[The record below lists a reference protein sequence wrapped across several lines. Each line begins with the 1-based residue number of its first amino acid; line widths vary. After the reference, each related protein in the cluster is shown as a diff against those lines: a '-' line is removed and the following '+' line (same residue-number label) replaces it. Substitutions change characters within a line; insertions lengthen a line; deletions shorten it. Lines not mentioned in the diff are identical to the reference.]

1 MITSNIGRKF
11 LVAYNEKNGTDY
23 DAKTFFTEKFYP
35 LFFGHPKYLMTAG
48 NSPLE
53 NPKISWEPMI
63 LGKKD
68 FETSE
73 QRRLRY
79 SKLID
84 KIESGDADASV
95 AIGFQA
101 SDKKEFATT
110 SGQVSNVGISVSKD
124 DVYLSWIGAGLG
136 VGVQGGFCI
145 LIDNVNIL
153 LDISEGWEV
162 YRTAV
167 NQTSNLKGNQINSWN
182 GQWIAHRYSR
192 NFIQDFPLA
201 NFSPFSEKDEFLSV
215 DTKSWTKIMIAL
227 ALKTDISQLIGYVYN
242 IGQTNTTVGFIPFNL
257 EGIRSPVM
265 LYERFFGVSSGK
277 KAEELWGTAIGFR
290 LACRFGSVGIRA
302 MEPKGFKDYITGAK
316 LPKYG
321 KNGQQIINFNVY
333 KIWVMAMLNNEE
345 LWNKSEKLAE
355 LLSGYA
361 SSGERGKTE
370 HINRVKAVLESTNKV
385 KFIKNLTEI
394 VEDSAGMDKIVEVA
408 KIVNSMPA
416 DNVSYFLTLVRFNY
430 VANQNKLL

>member
-35 LFFGHPKYLMTAG
+35 LFFGHPKYLMWVQ
-48 NSPLE
+48 NSPFVQGVQNKKNLTDE
-53 NPKISWEPMI
+53 ERTEM
-63 LGKKD
+63 LGKLHK
-68 FETSE
+68 
-73 QRRLRY
+73 
-79 SKLID
+79 KID
-84 KIESGDADASV
+84 EGHQDASV

-145 LIDNVNIL
+145 LIDNVDIL
-153 LDISEGWEV
+153 LDISEGWEE

-192 NFIQDFPLA
+192 NFIQGSPWADFS
-201 NFSPFSEKDEFLSV
+201 FTSEKGSLLSV

-227 ALKTDISQLIGYVYN
+227 ALKTDISQLIGYVYS

-265 LYERFFGVSSGK
+265 LYERFFGESSGK